1 MDRLSGVMRVGGAAA
16 GGPVVIESWG
26 HVQVGVTFSV
36 TATDADMRKQVAG
49 LIAYGEGEERKMEA
63 ALGERLFDATSVG
76 GGIC

>member
-1 MDRLSGVMRVGGAAA
+1 VIDRSSGVMRVGGAAA

-36 TATDADMRKQVAG
+36 VAG
-49 LIAYGEGEERKMEA
+49 SAEARAVVADAERQERKMEA